1 MRDHDIEVLKNK
13 NCMMNRY
20 PLMDVSNHL
29 KLTILAF
36 CKEEYFLC
44 NYIAI
49 AKVLSEGLQIYAR

>member
-1 MRDHDIEVLKNK
+1 
-13 NCMMNRY
+13 MNRY